1 MGDDV
6 IRGQFDGLVRRAGGV
21 DAVAAVLE
29 ARYGVGTKSTVSKMC
44 RGQIGVTADAFV
56 AVEDFL
62 GSYPISRRL
71 IERTGREPRIAQPL
85 SELAATC
92 AVAAGEAHGA
102 LVRAMSE
109 TSAGG
114 SALTRG
120 ECTEVLARMRAAREE
135 MDHIIAAVEG
145 MVA

>member
-1 MGDDV
+1 MADDV
-6 IRGQFDGLVRRAGGV
+6 FRGMFDGLVRRAGGV
-21 DAVAAVLE
+21 EAVAAVLE
-29 ARYGVGTKSTVSKMC
+29 ARFGVGTKSTVSKMC
-44 RGQIGVTADAFV
+44 RGQIGVTLDAVV

-62 GSYPISRRL
+62 NSYPISRRL
-71 IERTGREPRIAQPL
+71 VERLGREPQGAQPL

-92 AVAAGEAHGA
+92 AVSAGEAHAA
-102 LVRAMSE
+102 LIRAMSE

-120 ECTEVLARMRAAREE
+120 ERTDVLAKMRAAREE

-145 MVA
+145 MGS